1 MKSLRGEGEGMTSQP
16 WGELVTSQGTEVGV
30 TGGEKKLVP
39 LRGVPI
45 EEWKIEP
52 IIHEQT
58 RYKE

>member
-1 MKSLRGEGEGMTSQP
+1 MTSQP